1 MKKEEKLMKTK
12 KVVVGAIAA
21 TMLSLSVCPIA
32 PAVAAGETVQIS
44 VGSAEAEAGKQFTVN
59 VSLADVPS
67 TGIQTLDFAVSF
79 DPKVVTIDSVKA
91 GEVTN
96 TGAGSADATGSSS
109 GAPIFDSSIHN
120 DIGEVDLVWTTGLK
134 DSSYWISKD
143 GVFCTITGTVAST
156 AAEDAYSDLKVVP
169 ATRNATS
176 ESGSDK
182 NNSIACGYF
191 KDKVK
196 YSYEV
201 KGNPGKVSVPG
212 GTVSQTLRG
221 DADCDDQVKMNDAVL
236 IMQSIS
242 NSDRFGIDGTE
253 STHIKAQG
261 QANADVAGGDLDK
274 GGDGVTPKDALRIQE
289 FLIQKVKQL

>member
-1 MKKEEKLMKTK
+1 MKTK

-44 VGSAEAEAGKQFTVN
+44 VSSAEVKAGEQFTVN

-67 TGIQTLDFAVSF
+67 NGIQTLDFAISY
-79 DPKVVTIDSVKA
+79 DPKIVTIDSVKA

-96 TGAGSADATGSSS
+96 TEAGSADATGSSS
-109 GAPIFDSSIHN
+109 GAALFESSIHK
-120 DIGEVDLVWTTGLK
+120 DLGEIDLVWTTGLK

-156 AAEDAYSDLKVVP
+156 AAEGAYTDLKVIP
-169 ATRNATS
+169 ATRNATD
-176 ESGSDK
+176 EDGAAK
-182 NNSIACGYF
+182 NDSIACGYF

-201 KGNPGKVSVPG
+201 KANNGKVSVKPAKI
-212 GTVSQTLRG
+212 QPTLRG
-221 DADCDDQVKMNDAVL
+221 DADCDGQVKMNDAVL
-236 IMQSIS
+236 SMQSLS
-242 NSDRFGIDGTE
+242 NGDRFGEDGTE
-253 STHIKAQG
+253 STHIKALG
-261 QANADVAGGDLDK
+261 VANGDVAGDPSSATVKRDK
-274 GGDGVTPKDALRIQE
+274 GGDGLSPLDALRIQE
-289 FLIQKVKQL
+289 YLIHKIEELN

>member
-1 MKKEEKLMKTK
+1 MKTK

-44 VGSAEAEAGKQFTVN
+44 VSSAEAKAGEQFTVN

-67 TGIQTLDFAVSF
+67 TGIQTMDFAISY
-79 DPKVVTIDSVKA
+79 DPKLVTIDSVKA

-96 TGAGSADATGSSS
+96 TGADSADATGSSS
-109 GAPIFDSSIHN
+109 GAAIFDSSIHN
-120 DIGEVDLVWTTGLK
+120 DMGEIDLVWTTGLK
-134 DSSYWISKD
+134 DASYWISKD

-156 AAEDAYSDLKVVP
+156 AAEGTVADLKVVP

-182 NNSIACGYF
+182 NSSIACGYF

-201 KGNPGKVSVPG
+201 KINNGKVTVPSGSSVLQP
-212 GTVSQTLRG
+212 TMRG
-221 DADCDDQVKMNDAVL
+221 DASCDGIVKMNDAVL
-236 IMQSIS
+236 ILQSIS
-242 NSDRFGIDGTE
+242 NGDRFGLKGSDASHITE
-253 STHIKAQG
+253 QG
-261 QANADVAGGDLDK
+261 AVNGDVAGGDLGK
-274 GGDGVTPKDALRIQE
+274 GGDGLTPADALRIQE
-289 FLIQKVKQL
+289 FLIEKIKEL